1 MVANDENSEAEVS
14 LTERLELLASKRR
27 RTVLELLAASGTA
40 VHSLESLATAVT
52 QAEQGADADAQP
64 ARRVRLCLHHVH
76 LPKLDAAGLVAYD
89 PGCHVVEY
97 TGSGAVEQL
106 LETVE

>member
-52 QAEQGADADAQP
+52 QAEQGADAQP
-64 ARRVRLCLHHVH
+64 ARSVRLCLHHVH

-97 TGSGAVEQL
+97 TGSRAVEQL